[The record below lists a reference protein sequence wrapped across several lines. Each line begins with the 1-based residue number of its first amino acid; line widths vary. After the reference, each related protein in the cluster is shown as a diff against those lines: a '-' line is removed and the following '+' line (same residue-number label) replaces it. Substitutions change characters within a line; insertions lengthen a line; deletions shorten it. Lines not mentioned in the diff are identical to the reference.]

1 MNQSVDWAD
10 KLRHAIERITKRY
23 EHIGRKTGAPF
34 LAIVYPPD
42 SEREVLKEWKTLT
55 DSLCSDYDFR
65 EVDVMALTAAEVEKH
80 GVENIATLLENPMP
94 GSNAESELG
103 QMWVTAVANAVKEK
117 SQKSDKSRRL
127 VVVLRGLAAL
137 YPATGP
143 RVVMQT
149 LWDSQQSV
157 LDGPVVVLV
166 PGSLVDSRVYSFLN
180 LREEFMYRG
189 DVL

>member
-1 MNQSVDWAD
+1 MNQSVDWAQ

-42 SEREVLKEWKTLT
+42 SEREVLREWKTLT
-55 DSLCSDYDFR
+55 DSLYADYDFR
-65 EVDVMALTAAEVEKH
+65 EIDAMALITAEVEKH
-80 GVENIATLLENPMP
+80 GVENIVALLEKPMP
-94 GSNAESELG
+94 GSNAKLELG
-103 QMWVTAVANAVKEK
+103 QMWVTAVANAVKEE
-117 SQKSDKSRRL
+117 SQKSSKSKRI

-143 RVVMQT
+143 RAVMQT

-157 LDGPVVVLV
+157 LAGPVVVFI
-166 PGSLVDSRVYSFLN
+166 PGSLVESRVYSFLN

-189 DVL
+189 DIL

>member
-1 MNQSVDWAD
+1 MNQSIDWAQ

-42 SEREVLKEWKTLT
+42 SEREVLMEWKTLT
-55 DSLCSDYDFR
+55 ASLYADYVFR
-65 EVDVMALTAAEVEKH
+65 EIDAMALTTAEVEKH
-80 GVENIATLLENPMP
+80 GVENIVALFEKPMP
-94 GSNAESELG
+94 GSNAKSELG
-103 QMWVTAVANAVKEK
+103 QMWVTAVANAVKEE
-117 SQKSDKSRRL
+117 SQKSSKSKRI

-143 RVVMQT
+143 RAVMQT

-157 LDGPVVVLV
+157 LAGPVVVFI
-166 PGSLVDSRVYSFLN
+166 PGSLVESRVYSFLN

>member
-1 MNQSVDWAD
+1 MNQSIDWAQ

-42 SEREVLKEWKTLT
+42 SEREVLMEWKTLT
-55 DSLCSDYDFR
+55 DSLYADYVFR
-65 EVDVMALTAAEVEKH
+65 EIDAMALTTAEVEKH
-80 GVENIATLLENPMP
+80 GVENIVALLEKPMP
-94 GSNAESELG
+94 GSNAKSELG
-103 QMWVTAVANAVKEK
+103 QMWVTAVANAVKEE
-117 SQKSDKSRRL
+117 SQKSSKSKRI

-143 RVVMQT
+143 RAVMQT

-157 LDGPVVVLV
+157 LAGPVVVFI
-166 PGSLVDSRVYSFLN
+166 PGSLVESRVYSFLN

>member
-1 MNQSVDWAD
+1 MNQSIDWAQ

-42 SEREVLKEWKTLT
+42 SEREVLREWKTLT
-55 DSLCSDYDFR
+55 DSLYVDYDFR
-65 EVDVMALTAAEVEKH
+65 EIDVMALTTAEVEKH
-80 GVENIATLLENPMP
+80 GVENIVALLEKPMP
-94 GSNAESELG
+94 GSNAKSELG
-103 QMWVTAVANAVKEK
+103 QMWVTAVANAVKEE
-117 SQKSDKSRRL
+117 SQKSSKSKRI
-127 VVVLRGLAAL
+127 VVVLKGLAAL

-143 RVVMQT
+143 RAIMQT
-149 LWDSQQSV
+149 LWDSNQSI
-157 LDGPVVVLV
+157 LSGPVVVFI
-166 PGSLVDSRVYSFLN
+166 PGSLVESRVYSFLN

>member
-65 EVDVMALTAAEVEKH
+65 EVDVIALTVAEVEKH

-117 SQKSDKSRRL
+117 SQKSNKSRRL

-143 RVVMQT
+143 RAVMQT

-166 PGSLVDSRVYSFLN
+166 PGSLVESRVYSFLN

>member
-1 MNQSVDWAD
+1 MNQSVDWAE

-42 SEREVLKEWKTLT
+42 SEREVMKEWKTLT
-55 DSLCSDYDFR
+55 DSLCSDYEFR
-65 EVDVMALTAAEVEKH
+65 EVDVMALTVAEVEKH

-103 QMWVTAVANAVKEK
+103 QMWVTAVANAVKKE
-117 SQKSDKSRRL
+117 SQRSSKGRRL

-143 RVVMQT
+143 RAVMQA

-166 PGSLVDSRVYSFLN
+166 PGSLAESRVYSFLN

-189 DVL
+189 DVV

>member
-1 MNQSVDWAD
+1 MNQSVDWAQ

-42 SEREVLKEWKTLT
+42 SEREVLMEWKTLT
-55 DSLCSDYDFR
+55 DSLYADYDFR
-65 EVDVMALTAAEVEKH
+65 EIDAMALTTAEVEKH
-80 GVENIATLLENPMP
+80 GVENIVALLEKPMP
-94 GSNAESELG
+94 GSNAKSELG
-103 QMWVTAVANAVKEK
+103 QMWVTAVANAVKEE
-117 SQKSDKSRRL
+117 SQKSSKSKRI

-143 RVVMQT
+143 RAVMQT

-157 LDGPVVVLV
+157 LAGPVVVFI
-166 PGSLVDSRVYSFLN
+166 PGSLVESRVYSFLN

>member
-1 MNQSVDWAD
+1 MNQSIDWAQ

-42 SEREVLKEWKTLT
+42 SEREVLREWKTLT
-55 DSLCSDYDFR
+55 DSLYVDYDFR
-65 EVDVMALTAAEVEKH
+65 EIDVMALTTAEVEKH
-80 GVENIATLLENPMP
+80 GVENIVALLEKPMP
-94 GSNAESELG
+94 GSNAKSELG
-103 QMWVTAVANAVKEK
+103 QMWVTAVANAVKEE
-117 SQKSDKSRRL
+117 SQKSSKSKRI
-127 VVVLRGLAAL
+127 VVVLKGLAAL

-143 RVVMQT
+143 RAIMQT
-149 LWDSQQSV
+149 LWDSNQSI
-157 LDGPVVVLV
+157 LSGPVVVFI
-166 PGSLVDSRVYSFLN
+166 PGSLIESRVYSFLN